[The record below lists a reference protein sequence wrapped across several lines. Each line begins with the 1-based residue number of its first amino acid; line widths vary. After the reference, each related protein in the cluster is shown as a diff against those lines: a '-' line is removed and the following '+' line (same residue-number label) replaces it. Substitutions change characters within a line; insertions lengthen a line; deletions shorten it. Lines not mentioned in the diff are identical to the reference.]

1 MIQQGS
7 RLDYHLISFLLQI
20 SQYLSPEM
28 EKFPSF
34 LGLKVWDFSS
44 ANFCLLR
51 PICIPY
57 KLIKYFTYSTQKFF
71 KWRFEKQEQYRFTIL
86 FFYFFFHVTLLESAL
101 PLIGIQQKKKNAINE
116 FPITEQ
122 SRSWRELSLGI
133 NIHWPASSYS
143 SNKKILVLHIFVV
156 LCNHFCWET
165 VNQFLIKSC
174 VFHFQGPHGLPGP
187 KVI

>member
-101 PLIGIQQKKKNAINE
+101 PLIGIQQKKKKMLLMN
-116 FPITEQ
+116 FLLQ
-122 SRSWRELSLGI
+122 SNLGVGG
-133 NIHWPASSYS
+133 N
-143 SNKKILVLHIFVV
+143 
-156 LCNHFCWET
+156 
-165 VNQFLIKSC
+165 
-174 VFHFQGPHGLPGP
+174 FHSALTSTGLPL
-187 KVI
+187 VIAQIRRFLFYIFLLFYVITSAGKQ